1 MKIGHTFLLLVTLAI
16 ISLVHSNS
24 VDDADREANVS
35 AFPVDGTLI
44 TMTDDNFRQLLAEQ
58 LPENIKNP
66 KKHRPLVLG
75 LVTRDGKGNLDF

>member
-1 MKIGHTFLLLVTLAI
+1 MLVTLAI
-16 ISLVHSNS
+16 ISLVYGNS
-24 VDDADREANVS
+24 VDDSDRQANVS

-44 TMTDDNFRQLLAEQ
+44 TMTDENFRQLLAEQ

-75 LVTRDGKGNLDF
+75 LVVRDGKGNLEF

>member
-1 MKIGHTFLLLVTLAI
+1 MLVTLAI
-16 ISLVHSNS
+16 ISLVHGNS